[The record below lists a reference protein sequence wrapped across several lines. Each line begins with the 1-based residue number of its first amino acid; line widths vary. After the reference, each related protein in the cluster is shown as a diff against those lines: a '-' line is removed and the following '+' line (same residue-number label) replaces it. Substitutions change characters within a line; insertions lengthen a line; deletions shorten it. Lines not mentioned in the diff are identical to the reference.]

1 MLGIRTK
8 AGLVAAALCGFSHV
22 ALADG
27 VTIGGDLQINIGDFT
42 YVDDVAPSGPQED
55 GAIFTLRF
63 SDDMLRLFEAADI
76 SLSPYGASI
85 VREIKHGDTFVIAGS
100 TITATSFQRG
110 PDYILN
116 GLSSSANGLTLST
129 PTGGSLTLADWVINT
144 QSGEI
149 SARATGGNG
158 SGSVDSLLYWQA
170 TAMTSKTYAH
180 GLDGPYP
187 AQVYDA
193 DLTGITWSTAGL
205 QTLGQALGVVG
216 LPAWSA
222 VHSTG
227 TISVYA
233 EFAIEPAIPEPSTY
247 TLMGL
252 GLVGIGFAARRRQAH

>member
-144 QSGEI
+144 QTGEI
-149 SARATGGNG
+149 TARATGGNG

-187 AQVYDA
+187 VQVYDA
-193 DLTGITWSTAGL
+193 ELTGITWSTAGL

-216 LPAWSA
+216 LPAWNA

-233 EFAIEPAIPEPSTY
+233 EFAIEPAVPEPSTY
-247 TLMGL
+247 ALMGL
-252 GLVGIGFAARRRQAH
+252 GLVGIGLAARRRQAH

>member
-1 MLGIRTK
+1 MLSFQTK
-8 AGLVAAALCGFSHV
+8 SGLTATALCAFSHA
-22 ALADG
+22 ALADSL
-27 VTIGGDLQINIGDFT
+27 TIGGDLQSLIGDFT
-42 YVDDVAPSGPQED
+42 YVDDVAPSGPQKD

-63 SDDMLRLFEAADI
+63 SDDMLRLFEAANI
-76 SLSPYGASI
+76 SLSPYGTSV
-85 VREIKHGDTFVIAGS
+85 VREVRLDDLYQAAGG
-100 TITATSFQRG
+100 TITASSFQRG

-193 DLTGITWSTAGL
+193 ELTGITWSTAGL

-233 EFAIEPAIPEPSTY
+233 EFAIEPAVPEPSTY
-247 TLMGL
+247 ALMGL
-252 GLVGIGFAARRRQAH
+252 GLVGIGWAARRRQAH

>member
-144 QSGEI
+144 QTGEI
-149 SARATGGNG
+149 TARATGGNG

-233 EFAIEPAIPEPSTY
+233 EFAIEPAVPEPSTY
-247 TLMGL
+247 ALMGL

>member
-216 LPAWSA
+216 LPAWNA

-233 EFAIEPAIPEPSTY
+233 EFAIEPAVPEPSTY
-247 TLMGL
+247 ALMGL
-252 GLVGIGFAARRRQAH
+252 GLVGIGLAARRRQAH

>member
-8 AGLVAAALCGFSHV
+8 TGLIAAALCGFSHV
-22 ALADG
+22 ALADA
-27 VTIGGDLQINIGDFT
+27 VTIGGDLQSLIGDLT
-42 YVDDVAPSGPQED
+42 YVDDFVPSGVQED
-55 GAIFTLRF
+55 GAIFTLTF
-63 SDDMLRLFEAADI
+63 SDDMLRLFDAANV
-76 SLSPYGASI
+76 SLSPFGTSV
-85 VREIKHGDTFVIAGS
+85 VRKVRLDDLYHAAGG
-100 TITATSFQRG
+100 TITASSFQRG

-116 GLSSSANGLTLST
+116 SLSSSANGLTLST

-247 TLMGL
+247 ALMGL
-252 GLVGIGFAARRRQAH
+252 GLVGIGFATRRRQTH

>member
-193 DLTGITWSTAGL
+193 ELTGITWSTAGL

-233 EFAIEPAIPEPSTY
+233 EFAIEPAVPEPSTY
-247 TLMGL
+247 ALMGI
-252 GLVGIGFAARRRQAH
+252 GLVGIGWAARRRQAN